1 MAIKLISPWM
11 EYYHKIQAFF
21 KKDSKVHV
29 ILSEDEKTIDLYVED
44 AAKADALAM
53 MLPNE
58 VKFGN
63 VTMYVCVIPPNGE
76 EAEST
81 GDMYHDAFGT
91 NEAFSF
97 SRTVSGIMTNDI
109 TYVVFK
115 NEVVQYYND
124 DLGDIY
130 GQRSCLYENLAREI
144 FTDAHGV
151 YFCTDLPSWST
162 EECYNL

>member
-63 VTMYVCVIPPNGE
+63 VTVYVCVIPPNGE

-97 SRTVSGIMTNDI
+97 SRMVSGIMTNDI

>member
-29 ILSEDEKTIDLYVED
+29 IMSEDEKTIDLYVED

-63 VTMYVCVIPPNGE
+63 VTVYVCVIPPNGE

-81 GDMYHDAFGT
+81 GDMYHDAFCT

-162 EECYNL
+162 EEYYNL